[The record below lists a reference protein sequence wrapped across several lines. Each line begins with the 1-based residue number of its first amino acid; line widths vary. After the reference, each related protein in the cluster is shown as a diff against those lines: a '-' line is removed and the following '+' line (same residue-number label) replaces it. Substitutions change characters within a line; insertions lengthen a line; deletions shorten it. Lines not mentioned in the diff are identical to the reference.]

1 MSDLLNP
8 ATKTIDEWPATAGR
22 ENDLSNDYFYE
33 WRARAGHEK
42 KMHLTHNIFNY
53 ILFNITYITY
63 VIFENYLTIKS
74 F

>member
-1 MSDLLNP
+1 MSDRLKP

-42 KMHLTHNIFNY
+42 KKEKY
-53 ILFNITYITY
+53 R
-63 VIFENYLTIKS
+63 K
-74 F
+74 